1 MKGSDISTASVLAEM
16 YTTEKH
22 NKEAISNRALREAL
36 KIIGGVTGY
45 ELDRAEQFIRT
56 AVEILGGS
64 RHELFLNAETYLL
77 EQQQKGIQK

>member
-1 MKGSDISTASVLAEM
+1 MKGSDTSTASVLAEM
-16 YTTEKH
+16 YATERR

-64 RHELFLNAETYLL
+64 RRELFLNAETYLL

>member
-1 MKGSDISTASVLAEM
+1 MKGSDSSTASVLAEM
-16 YTTEKH
+16 YATEKRT
-22 NKEAISNRALREAL
+22 KETISNRAMQEAL

-45 ELDRAEQFIRT
+45 ELEKAEQFIRT

-64 RHELFLNAETYLL
+64 RRELFSNAETYLL